1 MIDDDYI
8 LGWFNDHVCNV
19 SQLEDVEVTVADHMQ
34 KVIKPNFGAFW
45 EEIGESN
52 EVEDT
57 FALSSSKSL
66 EGSSVYFLQL
76 I

>member
-1 MIDDDYI
+1 
-8 LGWFNDHVCNV
+8 
-19 SQLEDVEVTVADHMQ
+19 VEVTVADHMQ

-66 EGSSVYFLQL
+66 EG
-76 I
+76 